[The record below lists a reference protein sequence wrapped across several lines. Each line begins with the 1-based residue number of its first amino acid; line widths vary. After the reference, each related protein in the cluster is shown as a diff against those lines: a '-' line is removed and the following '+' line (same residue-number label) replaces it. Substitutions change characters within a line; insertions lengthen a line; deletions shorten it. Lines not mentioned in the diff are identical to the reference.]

1 LKADI
6 EKLKQQSK
14 FRSRRI
20 IELDNLQKMKT
31 SKTTIQISVVI
42 NKDIKI
48 EFTSTIKETFEEIYT
63 VINSIIQYKSEFT
76 LFITPPKKF

>member
-1 LKADI
+1 M

-48 EFTSTIKETFEEIYT
+48 EFTSTIKETFEEIYA
-63 VINSIIQYKSEFT
+63 VIYSIIQYKSEFT